1 MKGKY
6 HVLEL
11 GSKGAEETIQKFCQT
26 NGQMLLPVVDLITE
40 ARLAVDE
47 VIDRAGR
54 GLIET
59 ILSMSAEQIAGPKSP
74 GKASGEVRWH
84 GRQLGRVKLAD
95 RQLRVERPRLR
106 RKGGGEEAVPAYEAL
121 RKSEKT
127 GEEMFEALLKGV
139 STRNYREVI
148 PEMANSA
155 GVSKSQVSREAAEQG
170 ARRLEELLA
179 RRWEEVEILVI
190 YLDGMRFGSHHVIS
204 AVGVDIE
211 GRKHVLGIQ
220 LGATENAAAVK
231 DLLTRLRQ
239 QGLRTDQ
246 RYLFVIDGA
255 KALRAGIEEV
265 FGSNQLVQRCRTH
278 KLRNVAERLPKGDKM
293 LANQVRSLMRAA
305 WRLPQ
310 AFWQVIVVDRAH
322 KKARW
327 DDRVRSSG
335 SSRQLARRVGGDLYD
350 QSSRRSSQPPPLPG
364 NHEPH
369 REPAVGR
376 AEKDWQCLPLAR
388 RRDDVALGGRSV
400 SADREE
406 FPEDHGLSRSLGFGI
421 DSRPKSKRCFLSQG
435 ESGVI

>member
-1 MKGKY
+1 M
-6 HVLEL
+6 
-11 GSKGAEETIQKFCQT
+11 
-26 NGQMLLPVVDLITE
+26 
-40 ARLAVDE
+40 
-47 VIDRAGR
+47 
-54 GLIET
+54 
-59 ILSMSAEQIAGPKSP
+59 
-74 GKASGEVRWH
+74 
-84 GRQLGRVKLAD
+84 
-95 RQLRVERPRLR
+95 
-106 RKGGGEEAVPAYEAL
+106 
-121 RKSEKT
+121 
-127 GEEMFEALLKGV
+127 
-139 STRNYREVI
+139 
-148 PEMANSA
+148 
-155 GVSKSQVSREAAEQG
+155 
-170 ARRLEELLA
+170 
-179 RRWEEVEILVI
+179 I

-204 AVGVDIE
+204 AVGVDSE

-310 AFWQVIVVDRAH
+310 AEEGIVRN

-376 AEKDWQCLPLAR
+376 CGKRLAMFAAGATAR
-388 RRDDVALGGRSV
+388 
-400 SADREE
+400 
-406 FPEDHGLSRSLGFGI
+406 
-421 DSRPKSKRCFLSQG
+421 
-435 ESGVI
+435 

>member
-40 ARLAVDE
+40 ARLALDE

-179 RRWEEVEILVI
+179 RRWEEVEIL
-190 YLDGMRFGSHHVIS
+190 
-204 AVGVDIE
+204 
-211 GRKHVLGIQ
+211 
-220 LGATENAAAVK
+220 
-231 DLLTRLRQ
+231 
-239 QGLRTDQ
+239 
-246 RYLFVIDGA
+246 
-255 KALRAGIEEV
+255 
-265 FGSNQLVQRCRTH
+265 
-278 KLRNVAERLPKGDKM
+278 
-293 LANQVRSLMRAA
+293 
-305 WRLPQ
+305 
-310 AFWQVIVVDRAH
+310 
-322 KKARW
+322 
-327 DDRVRSSG
+327 
-335 SSRQLARRVGGDLYD
+335 
-350 QSSRRSSQPPPLPG
+350 
-364 NHEPH
+364 
-369 REPAVGR
+369 
-376 AEKDWQCLPLAR
+376 
-388 RRDDVALGGRSV
+388 
-400 SADREE
+400 
-406 FPEDHGLSRSLGFGI
+406 
-421 DSRPKSKRCFLSQG
+421 
-435 ESGVI
+435 

>member
-204 AVGVDIE
+204 AVGVDSE

-310 AFWQVIVVDRAH
+310 AEEGIVRIKKLAGMIECDHPAAAASLREGLEETFTINRADVPPSLH
-322 KKARW
+322 RCLATTNLIESPQSGVRKKTGNVCRW
-327 DDRVRSSG
+327 RDGEMTLRWVAGAFLLTEKNFRKIMGYHDLWA
-335 SSRQLARRVGGDLYD
+335 LASIL
-350 QSSRRSSQPPPLPG
+350 
-364 NHEPH
+364 
-369 REPAVGR
+369 
-376 AEKDWQCLPLAR
+376 
-388 RRDDVALGGRSV
+388 GRSPNAA
-400 SADREE
+400 SSHKEE
-406 FPEDHGLSRSLGFGI
+406 
-421 DSRPKSKRCFLSQG
+421 
-435 ESGVI
+435 VA

>member
-310 AFWQVIVVDRAH
+310 AEEGIVRI
-322 KKARW
+322 KKLAGMIEC
-327 DDRVRSSG
+327 DHPAAAASF
-335 SSRQLARRVGGDLYD
+335 ARRVGGDLYD

-435 ESGVI
+435 GSGVI

>member
-1 MKGKY
+1 MKGEY

-11 GSKGAEETIQKFCQT
+11 SSKGAEETIQKFCQT

-40 ARLAVDE
+40 AHLAVDE

-59 ILSMSAEQIAGPKSP
+59 ILTMSAEQIAGPKSP

-84 GRQLGRVKLAD
+84 GRQSGRVKLAD

-106 RKGGGEEAVPAYEAL
+106 RKGGGEEAAPAYEAL

-139 STRNYREVI
+139 SKRNYREVI
-148 PEMANSA
+148 QKMANSA

-179 RRWEEVEILVI
+179 RRWDSIEILVI

-204 AVGVDIE
+204 AVGVDSE

-255 KALRAGIEEV
+255 KALRG
-265 FGSNQLVQRCRTH
+265 GSRMYSAAISWCSVAVPISCATWPSGYRRMTRC
-278 KLRNVAERLPKGDKM
+278 
-293 LANQVRSLMRAA
+293 
-305 WRLPQ
+305 
-310 AFWQVIVVDRAH
+310 WQTRC
-322 KKARW
+322 AR
-327 DDRVRSSG
+327 
-335 SSRQLARRVGGDLYD
+335 
-350 QSSRRSSQPPPLPG
+350 
-364 NHEPH
+364 
-369 REPAVGR
+369 
-376 AEKDWQCLPLAR
+376 
-388 RRDDVALGGRSV
+388 
-400 SADREE
+400 
-406 FPEDHGLSRSLGFGI
+406 
-421 DSRPKSKRCFLSQG
+421 
-435 ESGVI
+435 